1 MDNETVSERFRAL
14 LWGRLKP
21 CWARRLRWAG
31 AKTAGRKC
39 WLGKETSEP
48 CCRRTAAS
56 TSPSANVNL
65 FFWPWPSTT
74 GRVCEIRLGAR
85 RNSHV
90 QATSLTEGGPR
101 SRYGSSC
108 SLPLTTSNRCCWSLS
123 SPVVLC
129 CSHSNSKNYSS
140 QARDRSHQPPW
151 IPHANFR
158 IAART
163 ADDSEGEETLTDA
176 VC

>member
-129 CSHSNSKNYSS
+129 CSHSNSKTIRLRLGIDLTNLPGSRTLIS
-140 QARDRSHQPPW
+140 ESLPERPTTARGRRP
-151 IPHANFR
+151 
-158 IAART
+158 
-163 ADDSEGEETLTDA
+163 
-176 VC
+176 